1 MSDIEWKVVWQRI
14 PFLQNPQKVLFLKA
28 SSPQDAEKKALSS
41 LERSTGLYRSEFKV
55 RKVVCATE
63 E

>member
-1 MSDIEWKVVWQRI
+1 MGDLEWKVVWQRM
-14 PFLQNPQKVLFLKA
+14 PFVQNPQKVLFLKA
-28 SSPQDAEKKALSS
+28 ASPEDAEKKALSD
-41 LERSTGLYRSEFKV
+41 LERLTGLYRPEFRV